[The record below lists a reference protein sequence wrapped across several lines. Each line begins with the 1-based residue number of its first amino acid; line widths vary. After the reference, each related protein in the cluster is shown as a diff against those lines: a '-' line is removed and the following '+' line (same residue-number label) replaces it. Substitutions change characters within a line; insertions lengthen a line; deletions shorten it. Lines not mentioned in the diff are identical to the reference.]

1 MIVIIIAVCWFCALV
16 GFVLGCWWN
25 APNVKEEEY
34 RQIIRKLMWRLMM
47 MEDKGIEAINQKLNQ
62 EWKEGE

>member
-1 MIVIIIAVCWFCALV
+1 MIIIIIAVCWFCALV

-25 APNVKEEEY
+25 APNVREEEY

-47 MEDKGIEAINQKLNQ
+47 LDEDHEGLNH
-62 EWKEGE
+62 EPNHGWKEGE